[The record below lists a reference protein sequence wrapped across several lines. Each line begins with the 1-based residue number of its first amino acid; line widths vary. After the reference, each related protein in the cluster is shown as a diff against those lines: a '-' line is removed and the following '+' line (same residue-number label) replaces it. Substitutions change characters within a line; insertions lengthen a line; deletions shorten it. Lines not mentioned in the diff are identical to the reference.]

1 MTLAKLIKN
10 SIEGGVV
17 LISLSA
23 LTVLGLSISQPVA
36 AATLLEDNFDA
47 ENSGTGTLNYSG
59 LANWDVTDGSVDLI
73 GNGFF
78 DYLPGNGL
86 YLDLD
91 GTTGNAG
98 KLESKTT
105 YSFNPGDIVELKFNL
120 AGSQRGDTDSVTV
133 SLGSLLNEVFTL
145 NSLPT
150 SFTNI
155 TRSFTV
161 ASATNAELVFDHL
174 SGGDNSGLLLDNVKL
189 SVNPQ
194 TPPTS
199 VPEPAS
205 TLGIL
210 ALGVLA
216 AGSCFNRKHSKA

>member
-1 MTLAKLIKN
+1 MSLAKLIKN

-91 GTTGNAG
+91 GSTGNAG

-120 AGSQRGDTDSVTV
+120 AGSLIPVDAARTIYTTDSGSGPVTKAAPKRAP
-133 SLGSLLNEVFTL
+133 LPAKGIPT
-145 NSLPT
+145 NS
-150 SFTNI
+150 
-155 TRSFTV
+155 
-161 ASATNAELVFDHL
+161 
-174 SGGDNSGLLLDNVKL
+174 
-189 SVNPQ
+189 
-194 TPPTS
+194 
-199 VPEPAS
+199 
-205 TLGIL
+205 
-210 ALGVLA
+210 
-216 AGSCFNRKHSKA
+216 

>member
-1 MTLAKLIKN
+1 
-10 SIEGGVV
+10 
-17 LISLSA
+17 
-23 LTVLGLSISQPVA
+23 LGLSTSQPVA

-78 DYLPGNGL
+78 DLLPSDGL

-91 GTTGNAG
+91 GSTGNAG

-120 AGSQRGDTDSVTV
+120 AGSQRGDTNSVTV

-145 NSLPT
+145 NSPT
-150 SFTNI
+150 SLTTI

-161 ASATNAELVFDHL
+161 ASATNAELVFDH
-174 SGGDNSGLLLDNVKL
+174 SGGDSFGLLLDNVKL

-194 TPPTS
+194 TPLTS
-199 VPEPAS
+199 VPEPGS

-216 AGSCFNRKHSKA
+216 AGSCFNRKLSQEKRSKQDN

>member
-1 MTLAKLIKN
+1 
-10 SIEGGVV
+10 
-17 LISLSA
+17 
-23 LTVLGLSISQPVA
+23 VLGLSTSQPVA

-47 ENSGTGTLNYSG
+47 ENSGTGTLNYFG
-59 LANWDVTDGSVDLI
+59 LANWDVTDGSVDLN

-91 GTTGNAG
+91 GTTNNAAR
-98 KLESKTT
+98 LESKTT
-105 YSFNPGDIVELKFNL
+105 YSFNPGDIVELNFNL
-120 AGSQRGDTDSVTV
+120 AGSQRGDTNSVTV

-145 NSLPT
+145 DSSA
-150 SFTNI
+150 SFTTI

-161 ASATNAELVFDHL
+161 ASATNAELVFDH
-174 SGGDNSGLLLDNVKL
+174 SGGDNFGLFLDNVKL

-199 VPEPAS
+199 VPEPGS

-210 ALGVLA
+210 ALGVLGV
-216 AGSCFNRKHSKA
+216 GSRFKHKLAKAKESNKADG